1 MFTSTFT
8 AIVTV
13 CIGIMAGCLVAG
25 LYLLVRTKD
34 NFTKAILSDLVFY
47 SMIAIFLSW
56 TLFNDSLIAY
66 DVALLAAVVGGV
78 LPTMSMARIISKG
91 RR

>member
-1 MFTSTFT
+1 MFIT
-8 AIVTV
+8 IVTV
-13 CIGIMAGCLVAG
+13 CIGIIAGCLFAG
-25 LYLLVRTKD
+25 LYLIVRTKD
-34 NFTKAILSDLVFY
+34 NFTKAVLSDLIFY

-56 TLFNDSLIAY
+56 SLFNDSLIAY
-66 DVALLAAVVGGV
+66 EVALLAALVGGV